1 MKTITDMQKEIK
13 VMSATLDELARDLS
27 EYNKTENKKEEVDFK
42 NIKSIGKRN
51 PVKNHALEN
60 LENGI
65 KKKYITMLMTVA
77 YMIKEKNENAW
88 LLIQGIST
96 GIGLDEELIDLN
108 VDAANLTYEQI
119 DEFTLA
125 IAEDNLTNAFM
136 LDAMLIYLA
145 DGKGNEKMIE
155 FMSALFELLKCDKI
169 ECECICE
176 IAVSIVEQN
185 FEKYR
190 GSKAIIENRVN
201 LLCVAYPYVVKFSK
215 GLVQKNIDE
224 EKYHITFP
232 MVNHI
237 IRMGNIDGEP
247 LLWRV
252 IEKVEG
258 KSLLLCEDSI
268 CNMWTAIK
276 WSGSPIRKY
285 LNDEFYKKSF
295 TQEEKSAIIT
305 NSLNDLNDYIFLLS
319 KEEVERNL
327 KTDSERK
334 LKNGN
339 WWWLSSYYH
348 HDSVWG
354 VSSSGSF
361 DYGGYYNEN
370 AVRPAF
376 WINL

>member
-176 IAVSIVEQN
+176 IAVSIVEQ
-185 FEKYR
+185 
-190 GSKAIIENRVN
+190 
-201 LLCVAYPYVVKFSK
+201 C
-215 GLVQKNIDE
+215 
-224 EKYHITFP
+224 H
-232 MVNHI
+232 
-237 IRMGNIDGEP
+237 
-247 LLWRV
+247 
-252 IEKVEG
+252 
-258 KSLLLCEDSI
+258 
-268 CNMWTAIK
+268 
-276 WSGSPIRKY
+276 
-285 LNDEFYKKSF
+285 
-295 TQEEKSAIIT
+295 
-305 NSLNDLNDYIFLLS
+305 
-319 KEEVERNL
+319 
-327 KTDSERK
+327 
-334 LKNGN
+334 
-339 WWWLSSYYH
+339 
-348 HDSVWG
+348 
-354 VSSSGSF
+354 
-361 DYGGYYNEN
+361 
-370 AVRPAF
+370 
-376 WINL
+376 

>member
-119 DEFTLA
+119 DEFTLS

-155 FMSALFELLKCDKI
+155 FMSALFELLKCDRI

-201 LLCVAYPYVVKFSK
+201 LLCVAYPYVAKYINKVAKEIIYK
-215 GLVQKNIDE
+215 DELV
-224 EKYHITFP
+224 TFIGTKI
-232 MVNHI
+232 NQI
-237 IRMGNIDGEP
+237 IKMGNINGEP

-268 CNMWTAIK
+268 CNMGTNVK
-276 WSGSPIRKY
+276 WSESPIRKY

-295 TQEEKSAIIT
+295 TKEEKSAIIT
-305 NSLNDLNDYIFLLS
+305 NDLNDYIFLLS
-319 KEEVERNL
+319 KEEVERTL

-339 WWWLSSYYH
+339 WWWLSSYYGNRN
-348 HDSVWG
+348 VWG

-361 DYGGYYNEN
+361 NYSYFNEN

>member
-119 DEFTLA
+119 DEFTLS

-155 FMSALFELLKCDKI
+155 FMSALFELLKCDRI

-176 IAVSIVEQN
+176 LAVSIVEQN

-201 LLCVAYPYVVKFSK
+201 LLCVAYPYVAKYINKVAKEIIYK
-215 GLVQKNIDE
+215 DELV
-224 EKYHITFP
+224 TFIGTKI
-232 MVNHI
+232 NQI
-237 IRMGNIDGEP
+237 IKMGNINGEP

-268 CNMWTAIK
+268 CNMVTAIK
-276 WSGSPIRKY
+276 WSESPIRKY

-305 NSLNDLNDYIFLLS
+305 NSLNDYIFLLS

-327 KTDSERK
+327 KTDSERE
-334 LKNGN
+334 LKNGD
-339 WWWLSSYYH
+339 WWWLSSYCSN
-348 HDSVWG
+348 DLVWG

-361 DYGGYYNEN
+361 DDYLDYHDEY